1 MRKQEIDYILT
12 RMLDSYGNVSD
23 LNITV
28 GKPFQVET
36 SGLLTG
42 VDIDPPFQE
51 LTPFQS
57 EVFALNLINQDRRL
71 SQILLTEGSCD
82 LSYELPGKARFRVNI
97 FSQRGNYSVILRKL
111 ETKIPTCQE
120 LGLPQA
126 FLKMA
131 QEKNGIILVTGAT
144 GHGKTTT
151 LAAMV
156 DYINE
161 RRAHHILSLE
171 DPIEFIHP
179 LKKAV
184 VNQRQL
190 GSSTL
195 SYHNALKGALRQD
208 PDVIVIGE
216 LRDLDTISMAI
227 SAAETGHLV
236 IGTLSTSNAAKTVE
250 RIINSYP
257 PGEQNQ
263 IRTMLSESLK
273 MVLTQRLIAGKDRKQ
288 MVLAVEILVGNLS
301 VANQI
306 RDNKTYQIPSTMQMG
321 KKQGMQLMDDSVFT
335 LYEAGRISPEA
346 AVINLE
352 SQVLRKRIIAAA
364 KGS

>member
-1 MRKQEIDYILT
+1 MALLDRIFEAAVEMRASDVHVVPGEPFMVRRVGQLVRLKSKELTAEQTSHAIAEILT
-12 RMLDSYGNVSD
+12 PPQRDTLNRDQQLDFAYE
-23 LNITV
+23 
-28 GKPFQVET
+28 VE
-36 SGLLTG
+36 GLG
-42 VDIDPPFQE
+42 
-51 LTPFQS
+51 
-57 EVFALNLINQDRRL
+57 
-71 SQILLTEGSCD
+71 
-82 LSYELPGKARFRVNI
+82 RFRGSAMVHNNGMSGI
-97 FSQRGNYSVILRKL
+97 FRIIPAQ
-111 ETKIPTCQE
+111 IPTFKQ
-120 LGLPQA
+120 LGIPAVVYKALDNHQ
-126 FLKMA
+126 
-131 QEKNGIILVTGAT
+131 GIILVTGAT

-195 SYHNALKGALRQD
+195 SHHNALKGALRQD

-346 AVINLE
+346 AVMNLE

-364 KGS
+364 KGL

>member
-1 MRKQEIDYILT
+1 MALLDRIFEAAVEMRASDVHVVPGEPFMVRRVGQLVRLKSKELTAEQTSHAIAEILT
-12 RMLDSYGNVSD
+12 PPQRDTLNRDQQLDFAYE
-23 LNITV
+23 
-28 GKPFQVET
+28 VE
-36 SGLLTG
+36 SLG
-42 VDIDPPFQE
+42 
-51 LTPFQS
+51 
-57 EVFALNLINQDRRL
+57 
-71 SQILLTEGSCD
+71 
-82 LSYELPGKARFRVNI
+82 RFRGSAMVHNNGMSGI
-97 FSQRGNYSVILRKL
+97 FRIIPAQ
-111 ETKIPTCQE
+111 IPTFKQ
-120 LGLPQA
+120 LGIPDVVYKALDNHQ
-126 FLKMA
+126 
-131 QEKNGIILVTGAT
+131 GIILVTGAT

-346 AVINLE
+346 AVMNLE

-364 KGS
+364 KDS

>member
-1 MRKQEIDYILT
+1 MALLDKIFEAAVEMRASDVHVVPGEPFMVRRVGQLVRLKSKELTAEQTSHAIAEILT
-12 RMLDSYGNVSD
+12 PPQRDTLNRHQQLDFAYEV
-23 LNITV
+23 
-28 GKPFQVET
+28 K
-36 SGLLTG
+36 GLG
-42 VDIDPPFQE
+42 
-51 LTPFQS
+51 
-57 EVFALNLINQDRRL
+57 
-71 SQILLTEGSCD
+71 
-82 LSYELPGKARFRVNI
+82 RFRGSAMVHNNGMSGI
-97 FSQRGNYSVILRKL
+97 FRIIPAQ
-111 ETKIPTCQE
+111 IPTFKQ
-120 LGLPQA
+120 LGIPAVVYKALDNHQ
-126 FLKMA
+126 
-131 QEKNGIILVTGAT
+131 GIILVTGAT

-352 SQVLRKRIIAAA
+352 SQVLRKRIIAAP

>member
-1 MRKQEIDYILT
+1 MALLDRIFEAAVEMRASDVHVVPGEPFMVRRVGQLVRLKSKELTAEQTSHAITEILT
-12 RMLDSYGNVSD
+12 PPQRDTLNRDQQLDFAYE
-23 LNITV
+23 
-28 GKPFQVET
+28 VE
-36 SGLLTG
+36 GLG
-42 VDIDPPFQE
+42 
-51 LTPFQS
+51 
-57 EVFALNLINQDRRL
+57 
-71 SQILLTEGSCD
+71 
-82 LSYELPGKARFRVNI
+82 RFRGSAMVHNNGMSGI
-97 FSQRGNYSVILRKL
+97 FRIIPAQ
-111 ETKIPTCQE
+111 IPTFKQ
-120 LGLPQA
+120 LGIPAVVYKALDNHQ
-126 FLKMA
+126 
-131 QEKNGIILVTGAT
+131 GIILVTGAT